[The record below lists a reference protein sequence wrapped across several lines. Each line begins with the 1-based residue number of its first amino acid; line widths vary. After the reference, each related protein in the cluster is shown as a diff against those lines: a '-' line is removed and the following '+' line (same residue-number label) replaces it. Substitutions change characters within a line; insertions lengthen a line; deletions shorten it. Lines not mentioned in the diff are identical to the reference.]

1 MSDNNSLII
10 PDKSQIPAFLL
21 NKQLAANFMDE
32 AAAGIGA
39 GMPPRIKLSAKQFK
53 LVDSNG
59 EETAFPPS
67 QMFASDDGFYMPAII
82 LRAKRAFSKVW
93 YLEAYNPNNEE
104 VKAPDCFSLDA
115 LRPDPSSSSPQCETC
130 AACPMNAFGSGKD
143 QNGTASKGKA
153 CTDNKILA
161 VYAAGAVYQLKIPP
175 ASLKNYRLYLD
186 QVRVNLPD
194 VPLYAI
200 KTLIGFDAQSDFS
213 VLVFRFGGFVGA
225 DKPEQQQ
232 KIVELLAQKAMS
244 TEAEA
249 IIGNN
254 GAPLALPTPAE
265 KKAIEAPAGPSPEE
279 LAAKAEA
286 EAKAA
291 ADAKTKAD
299 AAAAKKAAKARADAE
314 AKAAKEAAEKA
325 AAAAA
330 SAPASSG
337 DVSDDLLR
345 AELGLI

>member
-1 MSDNNSLII
+1 MSDNNLMI
-10 PDKSQIPAFLL
+10 PDKNSIPAFLL
-21 NKQLAANFMDE
+21 NKAAASAIIDD

-39 GMPPRIKLSAKQFK
+39 GMPPRIKLSAKQFL

-59 EETAFPPS
+59 EEKAFPPS
-67 QMFASDDGFYMPAII
+67 QMFAGDDGFFMPTII

-115 LRPDPSSSSPQCETC
+115 LRPDPQASSPQCETC
-130 AACPMNAFGSGKD
+130 AACPNNAFGSGKD
-143 QNGTASKGKA
+143 QNGNASKGKA

-200 KTLIGFDAQSDFS
+200 NTLIGFDTASDFS
-213 VLVFRFGGFVGA
+213 VLTFRFGGFVGA
-225 DKPEQQQ
+225 KTPDKQQAL
-232 KIVELLAQKAMS
+232 VELLAKKAQS
-244 TEAEA
+244 PEAEV

-254 GAPLALPTPAE
+254 GAVAALPPPPA
-265 KKAIEAPAGPSPEE
+265 AQQTLPAQTGPTPEE

-291 ADAKTKAD
+291 ADAKAKAD
-299 AAAAKKAAKARADAE
+299 AAAAKKAAKAKADAE
-314 AKAAKEAAEKA
+314 KAAKEAAEKA

-330 SAPASSG
+330 SASTPSG